1 MNIAS
6 RLTACNGV
14 DTLFNTVKSMSNYT
28 VSQKKT
34 GPLLRF
40 EITPTNCAIII
51 IMISW
56 ENRQKV
62 LNIVVCYGLTIFHK
76 TGYQLSRIM
85 HPHIGHVR
93 RLSFCVVR
101 HQRSSRLTSG
111 RLTTPTSTLLT
122 TAFGA
127 VYSSVCTRSRWKM
140 WMNWSSAWWRSGLA
154 YGRPLLMTQSTNGED
169 VRVKGQ
175 HFEHLL

>member
-1 MNIAS
+1 MIAEERWFCLQYS
-6 RLTACNGV
+6 SSLDCY
-14 DTLFNTVKSMSNYT
+14 TLCLKKNRTPITFWNNSN
-28 VSQKKT
+28 K
-34 GPLLRF
+34 LCL
-40 EITPTNCAIII
+40 II

-56 ENRQKV
+56 ENRQMV

-111 RLTTPTSTLLT
+111 RSTALTSTLVT

-127 VYSSVCTRSRWKM
+127 AYSSVCTRSRWKM
-140 WMNWSSAWWRSGLA
+140 WMNWSSACWRSGLA
-154 YGRPLLMTQSTNGED
+154 YGRSLSMTQSTNGED
-169 VRVKGQ
+169 VSWPL
-175 HFEHLL
+175 FE